1 MDNKFWRN
9 QNRSYVFDVDGTLS
23 HARQPMD
30 KEFHDWFVNWMST
43 RDVYLVTGSD
53 RPKTVEQIGEDIV
66 DGCNMSF
73 QCAGNDVWRK
83 GSPVA
88 QTNFT
93 PPPEMNDW
101 LNNELKN
108 SKYPNRWGNHIEK
121 RVGLINFCVPLL
133 VEAIGYFL

>member
-1 MDNKFWRN
+1 MDNHFWRN

-30 KEFHDWFVNWMST
+30 KEFHDWFVNWMAT

-73 QCAGNDVWRK
+73 QCAGNDVCRGCCHDEVVCVMTLCVCMVGRK
-83 GSPVA
+83 
-88 QTNFT
+88 
-93 PPPEMNDW
+93 
-101 LNNELKN
+101 
-108 SKYPNRWGNHIEK
+108 
-121 RVGLINFCVPLL
+121 
-133 VEAIGYFL
+133 